1 MGRAAPE
8 RSLVEVFHD
17 GVREVVESS
26 IAQDGPPEMNV
37 TRILEARVRMGRTI
51 AEIGDLSG
59 AEVSSRRASST
70 GAGL

>member
-1 MGRAAPE
+1 
-8 RSLVEVFHD
+8 
-17 GVREVVESS
+17 
-26 IAQDGPPEMNV
+26 MNV